1 MSTEYKIE
9 EAEFNLKRVQNRWT
23 NYFGF
28 EVSNFLSSTQSIFYY
43 LLEEYRIKF
52 GLILQ
57 ENYSPNHFK
66 DEAKTQS
73 NLEALNFIRW
83 YQDEKNKIELDKN
96 LGFLIRLR
104 HLNVHKQ
111 IILPTLKLTKTTENT
126 EVTKSYMTAPW
137 GKVSEPGK
145 YWVFL
150 ENQTED
156 PVKLCELLLKRIKKM
171 VNDAYQKYPK

>member
-1 MSTEYKIE
+1 M
-9 EAEFNLKRVQNRWT
+9 
-23 NYFGF
+23 
-28 EVSNFLSSTQSIFYY
+28 SSTQSIFYY

-126 EVTKSYMTAPW
+126 EVTKSYMNAPW

-156 PVKLCELLLKRIKKM
+156 PVKLCELLLERIKKM
-171 VNDAYQKYPK
+171 VNDAYQKFPKIIE